1 MNARLACLSLLV
13 FVTACASPAQTV
25 MPLPSAD
32 PLRVYVDAETS
43 QGTAIA
49 AVATAEYYTTQLTAT
64 AESRNQI
71 GTQQAMQN
79 QAQATERVWNATA
92 TADSIQ
98 ATSAAAMT
106 ASAIA
111 QQAVWTQRAMDIT
124 ATADSAAVQA
134 FATAQYGM
142 ARTEELSLQRKEL
155 MNNVAAVTPW
165 ILLFATFAALILFLK
180 RWTRVRIIQR
190 DTRGDAPL
198 LLDVVDGV
206 TYDADRS
213 PSAAAGLQRVDLNRL
228 PQFSANDHTHT
239 AARDQAIDLA
249 MRSHGKGNRRP
260 FPSAPAQPGEIP
272 MPPIE
277 TIEPNTARPLFRDV
291 IPHILQDAI
300 DAEVISEEQP

>member
-1 MNARLACLSLLV
+1 MNVRLACLSLLV

-25 MPLPSAD
+25 TTLPSPD
-32 PLRVYVDAETS
+32 PLRVYVDAEAS

-49 AVATAEYYTTQLTAT
+49 AVATAEYYSTQLTAT
-64 AESRNQI
+64 VESRNQI
-71 GTQQAMQN
+71 GTQQADAAN
-79 QAQATERVWNATA
+79 VIATERVWNATA

-155 MNNVAAVTPW
+155 MNNVAAITPW
-165 ILLFATFAALILFLK
+165 ILLFVTFAAALIFLK

-213 PSAAAGLQRVDLNRL
+213 PSAAAGFQRADLNRL
-228 PQFSANDHTHT
+228 PQFSASDHTQT

-249 MRSHGKGNRRP
+249 MRSHGRGSRRP
-260 FPSAPAQPGEIP
+260 LPGAPDQPGELP

-291 IPHILQDAI
+291 LPRIVQDAI
-300 DAEVISEEQP
+300 DAEVISEEEA